1 MKKTILKNRAVI
13 LKCPSERLLHPSKKL
28 SATLETFFHP
38 CDRLAG
44 THEKAKHPSKKLSGN
59 L

>member
-1 MKKTILKNRAVI
+1 MPLRKAPAT
-13 LKCPSERLLHPSKKL
+13 SKKL